1 MCVQGSKAG
10 RSRERESRERESLSR
25 AKGAVGWQW
34 QQAADAIGTKPS
46 RLNNFVRTTFAIS
59 KLSNVAVNLA
69 FSSHMVAR
77 SPIA

>member
-1 MCVQGSKAG
+1 M
-10 RSRERESRERESLSR
+10 
-25 AKGAVGWQW
+25 GWQW